1 MPPVDPPTTQPQ
13 GNPEAVTPRDNPTGG
28 GQAGGGSEHIY
39 EYGPYDYDDGPQVS
53 GVGARMPGFNPV
65 PPSLPPARNPPR
77 HLPPSVPGA
86 DGIAGARGHQY
97 GGAGDRPRQPPP
109 ADSDHEPEGGRAMRA
124 RYETPPRR
132 PLGSKNLG
140 ALREVLYYDPDKEDR
155 GGVSLTDF
163 LESATAALTLGNLE
177 GEDLMQVMPI
187 RLQGAAKTFF
197 RTYLESKGLHLKSP
211 TLGRFWPHFET
222 ALKER
227 FHKVTDSVTTLM
239 KLANCRQGEKE
250 TVRAYAQRVKA
261 MANQLWPALLQSQN
275 PTSLE
280 AAKTLVYQHFQKG
293 LRPHFLEYL
302 NLKDVTDIETAISV
316 LSKKESFDQTQK
328 ERFNGQV
335 NMVSAEMPLRD
346 GAISELNKQMSDLKT
361 TVSAYMAETTAL
373 VRGQMDGAA
382 KASHQEQLYDPQ
394 VYTEVPY
401 PEYGE
406 IPYHPTIP
414 GSPFTEYGDNS
425 FDQTAPE
432 VPHPTAGGDLYSH
445 TGPDG
450 RQAVPAEYEGDWNPL
465 SDYENS
471 GWVNAVGYQARL
483 PQYPI
488 IRPPMPAGQAQY
500 GPRGGCHY
508 CGGPHAWRQCP
519 RLGYRPAYPAAG
531 VPYQSRFPR
540 PNAAMGY
547 PARPPRPT
555 GAFPRAP
562 CGELRPQCDPG
573 SRITGAGRVRHRTS
587 QPKPS
592 RL

>member
-1 MPPVDPPTTQPQ
+1 MSTYMNMALTIMMTDRRS
-13 GNPEAVTPRDNPTGG
+13 A
-28 GQAGGGSEHIY
+28 GSE
-39 EYGPYDYDDGPQVS
+39 
-53 GVGARMPGFNPV
+53 PGCRGLIPCPPLCRRLEIHPGTCRRRYLV
-65 PPSLPPARNPPR
+65 PMELPARAAT
-77 HLPPSVPGA
+77 STAEPGT
-86 DGIAGARGHQY
+86 GPVNR
-97 GGAGDRPRQPPP
+97 
-109 ADSDHEPEGGRAMRA
+109 
-124 RYETPPRR
+124 RR
-132 PLGSKNLG
+132 PILIMSRKGVAPCGPGTKRRLVGPWVHKNLG

-177 GEDLMQVMPI
+177 GEDLMQIMPI

-239 KLANCRQGEKE
+239 KLANCREGEKE

-275 PTSLE
+275 PTGLE

-382 KASHQEQLYDPQ
+382 KASHQEQPYDPQ

-414 GSPFTEYGDNS
+414 GSPFTEYGESS
-425 FDQTAPE
+425 FYQTAPE
-432 VPHPTAGGDLYSH
+432 VPHPTEGGDLYSH

-450 RQAVPAEYEGDWNPL
+450 RQAVPAEPEGDWNPL

-555 GAFPRAP
+555 GAFPPRAMWRTATP
-562 CGELRPQCDPG
+562 MRPW
-573 SRITGAGRVRHRTS
+573 
-587 QPKPS
+587 QPYNWSGPRPAPYQPAQAKPS
-592 RL
+592 LNGQHRL